1 MIIFIKISLQ
11 QSSGSQDFK
20 NQQISLIVV
29 IVKMVEQSCDNI
41 PDFAEILDLE
51 EVLHITQRR
60 DLETLIVA

>member
-11 QSSGSQDFK
+11 QLSGSQDFK
-20 NQQISLIVV
+20 NQQISFIVV